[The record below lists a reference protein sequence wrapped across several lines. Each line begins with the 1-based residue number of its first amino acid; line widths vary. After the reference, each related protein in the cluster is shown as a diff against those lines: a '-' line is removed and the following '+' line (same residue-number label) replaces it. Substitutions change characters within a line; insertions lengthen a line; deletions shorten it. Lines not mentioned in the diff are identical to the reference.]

1 MEHGRATDSPGWR
14 KPKEDLMAKKEKE
27 KRQEEV
33 EADKKVEIT
42 DLGLAEV
49 WPGQG
54 KVRAFRDLRFIAE
67 GSKKAHAKMS
77 VSLPIPETDEEA
89 KAWYNTDLATLA
101 RRAVVQT
108 AYGADGFV
116 KTITNDTSS
125 VEKVARAFEEG
136 FFKVRMPSVKTA
148 ETKAVKAEAD
158 ALGMSPLEAM
168 KAARAYLAVKAGYD
182 PDDPEQMAAF
192 LESRKA
198 GK

>member
-1 MEHGRATDSPGWR
+1 
-14 KPKEDLMAKKEKE
+14 MAKKEK
-27 KRQEEV
+27 KQEEEVVAVAV
-33 EADKKVEIT
+33 EKTEIK

-54 KVRAFRDLRFIAE
+54 TVRAFRDLRFIAE

-77 VSLPIPETDEEA
+77 VSLPIPTTDEEA

-125 VEKVARAFEEG
+125 VEEVAQAFQEG

-158 ALGMSPLEAM
+158 ALGMTPMEAM
-168 KAARAYLAVKAGYD
+168 RAAKAYMAVKAGYD

-192 LESRKA
+192 LESRK
-198 GK
+198 K